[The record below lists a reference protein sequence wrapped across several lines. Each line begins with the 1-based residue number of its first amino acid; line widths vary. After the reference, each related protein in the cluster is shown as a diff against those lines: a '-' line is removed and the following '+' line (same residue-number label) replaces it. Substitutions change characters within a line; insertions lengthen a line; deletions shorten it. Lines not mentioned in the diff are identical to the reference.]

1 VKING
6 EEVINQRELTAGDVV
21 EVGKMKAAFS
31 FQD

>member
-6 EEVINQRELTAGDVV
+6 EQVQGQRELAAGDLI